1 MYADQLVVSFGL
13 SRLQV
18 SQLSLFLTILNFFI
32 SMKILEFLTR
42 ISVRYVSRFG
52 KIIEWYGEIYRHS
65 VVFLFSTLSKS
76 MYSPG
81 ARISNAFL
89 GTRCTRGPFCSPPL
103 LTADHCS
110 LFAGFLRSFV
120 RNTVAENSTW
130 SMVTGFTVHWI
141 VNWMLLVVRGASS
154 PKNGSNWSFPFS
166 RVIPVFP
173 IENFSSCFVEEK
185 LGNLCHD
192 RERRQTI
199 EVDRDFIKIFRLSL
213 QK

>member
-1 MYADQLVVSFGL
+1 MVWRNLP
-13 SRLQV
+13 
-18 SQLSLFLTILNFFI
+18 SLCCYF
-32 SMKILEFLTR
+32 
-42 ISVRYVSRFG
+42 
-52 KIIEWYGEIYRHS
+52 
-65 VVFLFSTLSKS
+65 FSTLSKS

-185 LGNLCHD
+185 LGNLCHN

-213 QK
+213 RK